1 MSLFT
6 PTAFFQQQVAAA
18 PTPPAGGIVTDG
30 LILYMDS
37 TNAASYP
44 GSGTSWFNL
53 VAGQAI
59 TASLVNGVTYKN
71 NFLQMNGTNQYIDIP
86 FASLNY
92 TTGTSTVMGAT
103 RYADTTSNGR
113 IMSSINTSTSNWLLG
128 HYADTT
134 VNYYP
139 GGVIKL
145 SNGPNDT
152 NWRIYTGTAN
162 TSTDR
167 WSFYVNGVA
176 DTVDSTAGATGPY
189 GFSMGRNSNGTEYSS
204 GSIAIIMLYNKV
216 LSQAEITQN
225 YDALKSK
232 VGLT

>member
-1 MSLFT
+1 MSI
-6 PTAFFQQQVAAA
+6 FQATTFYNIQPAAVA
-18 PTPPAGGIVTDG
+18 PAGGIVTDG

-59 TASLVNGVTYKN
+59 TGSLVNGVTYKD
-71 NFLQMNGTNQYIDIP
+71 NFLQLNGTNQYIDIP
-86 FASLNY
+86 STLLNY
-92 TTGTSTVMGAT
+92 QSGTSTVMGAS
-103 RYADTTSNGR
+103 RYADTTGNGR
-113 IMSSINTSTSNWLLG
+113 IISSINTSTSNWLLG
-128 HYADTT
+128 HYSNTT

-139 GGVIKL
+139 GGIVKL

-152 NWRIYTGTAN
+152 NWRIYTGTGN

-176 DTVDSTAGATGPY
+176 DTTDSTAGASGPF
-189 GFSMGRNSNGTEYSS
+189 GFRMGANNNGTEYSS
-204 GSIAIIMLYNKV
+204 GSLAIIMLYNKV
-216 LSQAEITQN
+216 LTAAEVTQN
-225 YDALKSK
+225 YDALKAT
-232 VGLT
+232 VGL